1 MGVVNVTPDSFSDGG
16 KFLDPELALAHARS
30 LISAGA
36 DLVDIG
42 GESTRPG
49 AQPVSEAQ
57 ECERVMPVV
66 RGLAETR
73 DAVISVDTTKL
84 GVGLAS
90 LQAGAEVIND
100 VSAFRFSPELAGA
113 VADAGA
119 YCCLCHMLGDPRTMQ
134 HNPTYDDV
142 VCEVKRFLEER
153 LSFAVQEGVKEDNV
167 WLDPGIG
174 FGKTIAHNLELLR
187 RLDELAAIGR
197 PLVVGTSRKAFIGK
211 ITGRPESDRVAG
223 TLAANVLAYER
234 GASIFRVHDVADAR
248 CGLDLAG
255 AALTATW
262 PALEETQILP
272 SDRTGI
278 DNRS

>member
-16 KFLDPELALAHARS
+16 KFLDPEVALEHAHS
-30 LISAGA
+30 LVRAGA
-36 DLVDIG
+36 DLVDVG

-49 AQPVSEAQ
+49 ALPVTEN
-57 ECERVMPVV
+57 EEFRRVMPVV
-66 RGLAETR
+66 RGLADTGH
-73 DAVISVDTTKL
+73 VVVSVDTTKL
-84 GVGLAS
+84 GVGVAC
-90 LQAGAEVIND
+90 LQNGVGVIND

-119 YCCLCHMLGDPRTMQ
+119 HCCLCHMLGDPRTMQ

-142 VCEVKRFLEER
+142 VCEVKAFLEER
-153 LSFAVQEGVKEDNV
+153 LSFAVGEGIKEEHV

-187 RLDELAAIGR
+187 RLDELVDLGR

-211 ITGRPESDRVAG
+211 ITGRPESDRVSG

-234 GASIFRVHDVADAR
+234 GASIFRVHDVAEAR
-248 CGLDLAG
+248 CGLDVAG

-262 PALEETQILP
+262 PAPECAEILP
-272 SDRTGI
+272 ADRTGK
-278 DNRS
+278 